1 MILCSQLFLQSFSNL
16 SSLCTQTSRT
26 EFCFKNQFVYL
37 FSPIC
42 LTTYHQQ
49 QKNYNFYFY
58 QLQMLF
64 GFSSTNDLIWVI
76 YIMKC
81 QIAFNK
87 LRPGGECCV
96 RNNLNLHTHVAQWA
110 KIWKSLLFDILQTK
124 LGYWQSSLRSS
135 ATSGFMDFWRGSQL
149 FHFFGGIWAPSVPV
163 RRYKLAL

>member
-1 MILCSQLFLQSFSNL
+1 MHTDKQNRILFQKPICILIQS
-16 SSLCTQTSRT
+16 
-26 EFCFKNQFVYL
+26 YL
-37 FSPIC
+37 FG
-42 LTTYHQQ
+42 YHQQ